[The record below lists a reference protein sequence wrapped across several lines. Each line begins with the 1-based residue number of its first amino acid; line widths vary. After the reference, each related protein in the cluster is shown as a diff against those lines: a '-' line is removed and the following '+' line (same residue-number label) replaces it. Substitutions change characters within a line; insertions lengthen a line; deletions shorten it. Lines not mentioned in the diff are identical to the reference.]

1 MYAHRP
7 QIAGLSS
14 AGSHDVVSS
23 LCYLQSLSILWVRS
37 GEVKRGAMIHSM
49 TGYAS
54 ANRTLSRC
62 QLGLELRAVNSR
74 YLDLVFRLPEE
85 LRPLE
90 SQLRE
95 RIMAKVQRGK
105 LECRASISD
114 LPAENRTLDLN
125 RDLVQRLAAAGNE
138 VQALV
143 GDAAR
148 PLTVADILRWPGV
161 IGEPDVSLDELG
173 GACLELV
180 DQVVR
185 DFNASRAR
193 EGDKLAQV
201 ILDRAARMQELVTR
215 IAPKIPQLVETYG
228 EKLSAKIAEAGM
240 SPDDDRMR
248 QEIVLFASKIDVDE
262 ELSRLG
268 AHIKELRHV
277 LDKGGAVGRRLDF
290 LMQEFNREANTL
302 CSKSADLELTRI
314 GLELKTQI
322 DRLREQAANVE

>member
-1 MYAHRP
+1 
-7 QIAGLSS
+7 
-14 AGSHDVVSS
+14 
-23 LCYLQSLSILWVRS
+23 
-37 GEVKRGAMIHSM
+37 MIHSM

-62 QLGLELRAVNSR
+62 QLGIELRAVNSR

-125 RDLVQRLAAAGNE
+125 RDLVQRLAAAGHD
-138 VQALV
+138 VQTLV
-143 GDAAR
+143 GDTAR

-161 IGEPDVSLDELG
+161 IGEPDVSIDELG
-173 GACLELV
+173 GACLELI
-180 DQVVR
+180 DQVVL
-185 DFNASRAR
+185 DFNASRGR
-193 EGDKLAQV
+193 EGDKLAQI
-201 ILDRAARMQELVTR
+201 ILERAARMQELVTV
-215 IAPKIPQLVETYG
+215 IAPKIPQLVKTYG
-228 EKLSAKIAEAGM
+228 EKLAAKIAEAGM

-268 AHIKELRHV
+268 AHIKELQHV
-277 LDKGGAVGRRLDF
+277 LKKGGAVGRRLDF

-302 CSKSADLELTRI
+302 GSKSADLESTQAAV
-314 GLELKTQI
+314 ELKVLI
-322 DRLREQAANVE
+322 EQMPEQVQNIE

>member
-1 MYAHRP
+1 
-7 QIAGLSS
+7 
-14 AGSHDVVSS
+14 
-23 LCYLQSLSILWVRS
+23 
-37 GEVKRGAMIHSM
+37 MIHSM

-62 QLGLELRAVNSR
+62 QLGIELRAVNSR

-125 RDLVQRLAAAGNE
+125 RELVERLAAAGRD
-138 VQALV
+138 VQTLV
-143 GDAAR
+143 GDKAS
-148 PLTVADILRWPGV
+148 PLSVADILRWPGV
-161 IGEPDVSLDELG
+161 IGEPDVSIDELG
-173 GACLELV
+173 GACLELI
-180 DQVVR
+180 DQVVL
-185 DFNASRAR
+185 DFNASRGR
-193 EGDKLAQV
+193 EGDKLAQI
-201 ILDRAARMQELVTR
+201 ILDRAARMQELVTV
-215 IAPKIPQLVETYG
+215 IAPKIPQLVKTYG
-228 EKLSAKIAEAGM
+228 EKLAAKVAEAGM

-268 AHIKELRHV
+268 AHIKELQHV
-277 LDKGGAVGRRLDF
+277 LKKGGAVGRRLDF

-302 CSKSADLELTRI
+302 GSKSADLESTQAAV
-314 GLELKTQI
+314 ELKVLIEQM
-322 DRLREQAANVE
+322 REQVQNIE

>member
-1 MYAHRP
+1 
-7 QIAGLSS
+7 
-14 AGSHDVVSS
+14 
-23 LCYLQSLSILWVRS
+23 
-37 GEVKRGAMIHSM
+37 MIHSM

-62 QLGLELRAVNSR
+62 QLGIELRAVNSR

-125 RDLVQRLAAAGNE
+125 RDLVQRLAAAGRD
-138 VQALV
+138 VQTLV
-143 GDAAR
+143 GDNAC
-148 PLTVADILRWPGV
+148 PLSVADILRWPGV
-161 IGEPDVSLDELG
+161 IGEPDVSIDELG
-173 GACLELV
+173 GACLELI
-180 DQVVR
+180 DQVVL
-185 DFNASRAR
+185 DFNASRGR
-193 EGDKLAQV
+193 EGDKLAQI
-201 ILDRAARMQELVTR
+201 ILERAAR
-215 IAPKIPQLVETYG
+215 IPQLVKTYG
-228 EKLSAKIAEAGM
+228 EKLAAKIAEAGM

-268 AHIKELRHV
+268 AHIKELQHV
-277 LDKGGAVGRRLDF
+277 LKKGGAVGRRIDF

-302 CSKSADLELTRI
+302 GSKSADLESTQAAV
-314 GLELKTQI
+314 ELKVLIEQM
-322 DRLREQAANVE
+322 REQVQNIE

>member
-1 MYAHRP
+1 
-7 QIAGLSS
+7 
-14 AGSHDVVSS
+14 
-23 LCYLQSLSILWVRS
+23 
-37 GEVKRGAMIHSM
+37 MIHSM

-62 QLGLELRAVNSR
+62 QLGIELRAVNSR

-125 RDLVQRLAAAGNE
+125 RDLVQRLAAAGRD
-138 VQALV
+138 VQTLV
-143 GDAAR
+143 GDKAS
-148 PLTVADILRWPGV
+148 PLSVADILRWPGV
-161 IGEPDVSLDELG
+161 IGEPDVSIDELG
-173 GACLELV
+173 GACLELI
-180 DQVVR
+180 DQVVL
-185 DFNASRAR
+185 DFNASRGR
-193 EGDKLAQV
+193 EGDKLAQI
-201 ILDRAARMQELVTR
+201 ILERAARMQELVTD
-215 IAPKIPQLVETYG
+215 IAPKIPQLVKTYG
-228 EKLSAKIAEAGM
+228 EKLSAKVAEAGM

-268 AHIKELRHV
+268 AHIKELQHV
-277 LDKGGAVGRRLDF
+277 LKKGGAVGRRIDF

-302 CSKSADLELTRI
+302 GSKSADLESTQAAV
-314 GLELKTQI
+314 ELKVLIEQM
-322 DRLREQAANVE
+322 REQVQNIE

>member
-1 MYAHRP
+1 
-7 QIAGLSS
+7 
-14 AGSHDVVSS
+14 
-23 LCYLQSLSILWVRS
+23 
-37 GEVKRGAMIHSM
+37 MIHSM

-62 QLGLELRAVNSR
+62 QLGIELRAVNSR

-125 RDLVQRLAAAGNE
+125 RDLVQRLAAAGRD
-138 VQALV
+138 VQTLV
-143 GDAAR
+143 GDNAS
-148 PLTVADILRWPGV
+148 PLSVADILRWPGV
-161 IGEPDVSLDELG
+161 IGEPDVSIDELG
-173 GACLELV
+173 GACLELI
-180 DQVVR
+180 DQVVL
-185 DFNASRAR
+185 DFNASRSR
-193 EGDKLAQV
+193 EGDKLAQI
-201 ILDRAARMQELVTR
+201 ILERAARMQELVTV
-215 IAPKIPQLVETYG
+215 IAPKIPQLVKTYG
-228 EKLSAKIAEAGM
+228 EKLAAKIAEAGM

-268 AHIKELRHV
+268 AHIKELQHV
-277 LDKGGAVGRRLDF
+277 LKKGGAVGRRLDF

-302 CSKSADLELTRI
+302 GSKSADLESTQAAV
-314 GLELKTQI
+314 ELKVLIEQM
-322 DRLREQAANVE
+322 REQVQNIE

>member
-1 MYAHRP
+1 
-7 QIAGLSS
+7 
-14 AGSHDVVSS
+14 
-23 LCYLQSLSILWVRS
+23 
-37 GEVKRGAMIHSM
+37 MIHSM

-62 QLGLELRAVNSR
+62 QLGIELRAVNSR

-125 RDLVQRLAAAGNE
+125 RDLVQRLAAAGHD
-138 VQALV
+138 VQTLV
-143 GDAAR
+143 GDTAR

-161 IGEPDVSLDELG
+161 IGEPDVSIDELG
-173 GACLELV
+173 GACLELI
-180 DQVVR
+180 DQVVL
-185 DFNASRAR
+185 DFNASRGR
-193 EGDKLAQV
+193 EGDKLAQI
-201 ILDRAARMQELVTR
+201 ILERAARMQELVTV
-215 IAPKIPQLVETYG
+215 IAPKIPQLVKTYG
-228 EKLSAKIAEAGM
+228 EKLAAKIAEAGM

-268 AHIKELRHV
+268 AHIKELQHV
-277 LDKGGAVGRRLDF
+277 LKKGGAVGRRLDF

-302 CSKSADLELTRI
+302 GSKSADLESTQAAV
-314 GLELKTQI
+314 ELKVLIEQM
-322 DRLREQAANVE
+322 REQVQNIE